1 MNARMKILL
10 VKVLFISN
18 APVGLLTNKG
28 VNGCWLLV
36 RRPATATES
45 TDRLFDQ
52 KYVLRICAYLL
63 SLRPLGLVPA
73 SGLLWLLSKSPK
85 LILIDGATLVTAPK
99 KGPSAGTSVRH
110 MLQMP
115 LLVADQQVV
124 NGCWSG
130 DQQR

>member
-1 MNARMKILL
+1 MDEWLPAAWGLPRLRRPYVLTILIAGQQGVYCFGLL
-10 VKVLFISN
+10 VSSSQRIHSLID
-18 APVGLLTNKG
+18 
-28 VNGCWLLV
+28 
-36 RRPATATES
+36 EHM
-45 TDRLFDQ
+45 
-52 KYVLRICAYLL
+52 LRSSACLL

>member
-1 MNARMKILL
+1 MALL
-10 VKVLFISN
+10 LFTTVAQVLI
-18 APVGLLTNKG
+18 
-28 VNGCWLLV
+28 V
-36 RRPATATES
+36 RSTSLAVHQRSVSFFGTFLEKQES
-45 TDRLFDQ
+45 TDSLFDQ
-52 KYVLRICAYLL
+52 QYVLRIRAYLL